1 MRNKYFTKSRFKLAL
16 ECVTK
21 LYYTGKKG
29 EYADKTLD
37 DPFLEALAKGG
48 YQVGELAK
56 YYFCDDPVKEKI
68 TIDTLDYEESLKRTD
83 EMLSRP
89 GKVVIAEAAFKY
101 KNLFVRV
108 DLLVKDGDTIYIYEV
123 KAKSIGA
130 GDSFLNAK
138 GTAVTSKWVE
148 YLYDIAYQ
156 RYVVSNSLK
165 EKNIAVKTHLMLV
178 NKDEVTSVDGLNQY
192 FKVFAEGR
200 RIKVVIKDGVSRK
213 DLGTQIL
220 LPIPTDDVCDKIQN
234 DFPVPTDYAE
244 NFSFEDF
251 IWKTAEIYEKNVQEF
266 TPVGSKCK
274 ACSFYTEHNDP
285 PGLKSGF
292 NECWQTTTGLK
303 PLLRPLVT
311 DLWNGLAG
319 ARSYADELVKI
330 NKHFIHLVNEEDI
343 AAKTQS
349 KKISP
354 GLIPHERRMEQINRV
369 KENTNESYFD
379 GDGLKKEM
387 ESWEFPLHMIDF
399 ETSSVAIPFFKG
411 LHPYEGV
418 AFQFSHHTIDENWK
432 IKHATQYISFE
443 LGKFPNFEF
452 VQNLKDALSKDKGT
466 IFRYHNHENTYLN
479 FISRQLRTHPSA
491 PPNKKELIEFINGIT
506 HDKAE
511 ERWGE
516 RDMVDM
522 YDLVLRYYYPPFAKG
537 SNSLKQILPAII
549 SESDFLKDKYGK
561 SGVYGKGKEVES
573 LNFEDHIWISP
584 DKNNN
589 PYETLPRVFQEYD
602 PETLDLLVR
611 DFDNLADGGSA
622 MTAYNYLQ
630 FSEIPDDQ
638 RQSIR
643 DSLFRYCELDTMA
656 MVMLLEGWK
665 EMIK

>member
-89 GKVVIAEAAFKY
+89 GKVVIAEAAFKF

>member
-21 LYYTGKKG
+21 LYYTGKKE
-29 EYADKTLD
+29 EYSDKTLD

-89 GKVVIAEAAFKY
+89 GKVVIAEAAFKF

-234 DFPVPTDYAE
+234 DFPVQTDYAE
-244 NFSFEDF
+244 NISFEDF

-285 PGLKSGF
+285 MGLKSGF
-292 NECWQTTTGLK
+292 NECWQISTGLK
-303 PLLRPLVT
+303 SLLRPLVT

-349 KKISP
+349 KKTSS

-379 GDGLKKEM
+379 GDGLKREM
-387 ESWEFPLHMIDF
+387 ESWKFPLHMIDF

-479 FISRQLRTHPSA
+479 FITRQLRTHPSA

-549 SESDFLKDKYGK
+549 LESDFLKDKYGK

-630 FSEIPDDQ
+630 FSEIPEGQ